1 MVPDNFLKDAQEKR
15 MAVMVQQVSDK
26 LDNHIERMDEKLDV
40 LVKSINTVDERSKKN
55 AEFIRAIKYVTLT
68 TLGLII
74 LYSFGLVEAVR
85 LLIR

>member
-40 LVKSINTVDERSKKN
+40 LVRSINTVDERSRKN